1 MEASMKLK
9 MLRDMM
15 RIRSFE
21 EKLYE
26 LVKAGEM
33 NGFLHLY
40 LGEEASAVGICSALN
55 KDDYIASTHRGH
67 GHVIAKGVDPRVMM
81 AELYG
86 KVTGSNKGKGGSMHI
101 CVPELGIIGTN
112 GIVGGGIPL
121 ATGAAF
127 SSKYQKDGK
136 VSVCFFGDG
145 ASNEGAFHEC
155 MNMAAMWNLP
165 VIFVCENNHYAC
177 NTAFTKASN
186 TKDVATRARGYGI
199 PSMILDG
206 QDVMDVHDK
215 AVQAVEYVRSGN
227 GPMLLECKTYRWYEH
242 CIGDPDLRP
251 RQEWNAWKQR
261 DCIALFGKRLIEEGV
276 TSQSEI
282 DKMFADAR
290 AEIEA
295 AVDYGRQSPEPAL
308 DSIFEDVYA
317 D

>member
-1 MEASMKLK
+1 MNTGMKLK

-21 EKLYE
+21 ERLYA

-40 LGEEASAVGICSALN
+40 LGEEASAVGVCSALN
-55 KDDYIASTHRGH
+55 RDDYIASTHRGH
-67 GHVIAKGVDPRVMM
+67 GHVIAKGVEPRAAM
-81 AELYG
+81 AELFG
-86 KVTGSNKGKGGSMHI
+86 KETGSNRGKGGSMHI

-127 SSKYQKDGK
+127 SAKYLKDGK
-136 VSVCFFGDG
+136 VAVCFFGDG

-155 MNMAAMWNLP
+155 LNMAAIWNLP
-165 VIFVCENNHYAC
+165 VIYVCENNQYAC
-177 NTAFTKASN
+177 NTPFAKASN
-186 TKDVATRARGYGI
+186 TKDVAVRARGYGI

-206 QDVMDVHDK
+206 QDVMDVYDK
-215 AVQAVEYVRSGN
+215 AVQAVAYARGGN
-227 GPMLLECKTYRWYEH
+227 GPMLLEVKTYRWYEH

-251 RQEWNAWKQR
+251 RQEREAWKRR
-261 DCIALFGKRLIEEGV
+261 DCIALFGRKLMEEGV
-276 TSQSEI
+276 ATQAMI
-282 DKMFADAR
+282 DEMFAEAQ

-295 AVDYGRQSPEPAL
+295 AVEYGRQSAEPAL

>member
-1 MEASMKLK
+1 MDATLKLK

-26 LVKAGEM
+26 LIQAGEM

-40 LGEEASAVGICSALN
+40 LGEEAVAVGVCNALK
-55 KDDYIASTHRGH
+55 KDDYITSTHRGH

-112 GIVGGGIPL
+112 GIVGGGLPL

-127 SSKYQKDGK
+127 SAKYLKDGK

-145 ASNEGAFHEC
+145 ASNEGSFHESL
-155 MNMAAMWNLP
+155 NMAAMWKLP
-165 VIFVCENNHYAC
+165 VIFVCENNMYAC
-177 NTAFTKASN
+177 NTPFTKASN
-186 TKDVATRARGYGI
+186 TKDVAARAKAYDM
-199 PSMILDG
+199 PSAIVDG
-206 QDVMDVHDK
+206 QDVLAVYDEMVK
-215 AVQAVEYVRSGN
+215 AVEHARSGK
-227 GPMLLECKTYRWYEH
+227 GPVLVECKTYRWYEH
-242 CIGDPDLRP
+242 CVGDPDLRP
-251 RQEWNAWKQR
+251 RDEWNAWKAR
-261 DCIALFGKRLIEEGV
+261 DAIRIFTEKLIAEGTVTQEEADRMFAQARKEIEE
-276 TSQSEI
+276 
-282 DKMFADAR
+282 
-290 AEIEA
+290 
-295 AVDYGRQSPEPAL
+295 AVEYGRQSPEPEL
-308 DSIFEDVYA
+308 DSIFEDVYS

>member
-1 MEASMKLK
+1 MDANLKIK

-26 LVKAGEM
+26 LVKAGDM

-40 LGEEASAVGICSALN
+40 LGEEACAVGICNALN
-55 KDDYIASTHRGH
+55 QDDYIASTHRGH
-67 GHVIAKGVDPRVMM
+67 GHVLAKGVDPKDMM

-86 KVTGSNKGKGGSMHI
+86 KAAGTNKGKGGSMHI

-127 SSKYQKDGK
+127 SAKYQKNGK
-136 VSVCFFGDG
+136 ISVCFFGDG

-155 MNMAAMWNLP
+155 LNMAAMWDLP
-165 VIFVCENNHYAC
+165 VIFVCENNQYAC
-177 NTAFTKASN
+177 NTAFVKASN
-186 TKDVATRARGYGI
+186 TKDVAARAQGYNI

-206 QDVMDVHDK
+206 QDVMDVHNK
-215 AVQAVEYVRSGN
+215 AVQAVEYVRNGN

-251 RQEWNAWKQR
+251 RQEWNSWKQR
-261 DCIALFGKRLIEEGV
+261 DCIKLFADKLIQEGLV
-276 TSQSEI
+276 DQAKVDS
-282 DKMFADAR
+282 MFAEAR
-290 AEIEA
+290 AEIED
-295 AVDYGRQSPEPAL
+295 AVAYGRQSPEPEL